1 MTNLNLEKY
10 LTFGEEVSAARL
22 NSRPLVALES
32 TIISHGMPYPENVK
46 TALEVEDTVR
56 ARGAVPATV
65 AILDGKIVV
74 GLSRAEIDGLGRKG
88 QSVVKASRRDIPA
101 ILARKIPGATTVA
114 GTMIAARL
122 AGIEVFATGGIG
134 GAHRGAQQTFDISA
148 DLSELA
154 RTNVAVVCAGVKA
167 ILDIGLTL
175 EILETLGVPVISYG
189 TEDFPAFYTR
199 SSGFRTECRLDTP
212 AEIAR
217 VLRGKWD
224 LGLEGGAVIG
234 NPVPAQFEADPEMIE
249 KAISLALEEAGRLG
263 VAGKRVT
270 PYLLEKIAQVT
281 GGKSLATN
289 IALIKNNASLA
300 ADIACCLRP

>member
-1 MTNLNLEKY
+1 MNLEKY
-10 LTFGEEVSAARL
+10 LVLGDEVRSAKQ
-22 NSRPLVALES
+22 NGRPLVTLES

-46 TALEVEDTVR
+46 TALAVEDLVR
-56 ARGAVPATV
+56 AGGAVPATV

-74 GLSRAEIDGLGRKG
+74 GLSPEEIDDLGKKG
-88 QSVVKASRRDIPA
+88 QSAVKVSRRDIPA
-101 ILARKIPGATTVA
+101 ALAKKVPGATTVA
-114 GTMIAARL
+114 GTMIAAQL

-134 GAHRGAQQTFDISA
+134 GAHRGAQRTFDISA

-189 TEDFPAFYTR
+189 TDYFPAFYTR
-199 SSGFRTECRLDTP
+199 SSGFKAECRLDTP

-217 VLRGKWD
+217 ALRAKWA
-224 LGLEGGAVIG
+224 LGLSGGVVIA
-234 NPVPAQFEADPEMIE
+234 NPVPPEFEADPATIEM
-249 KAISLALEEAGRLG
+249 AISLALDEAGKSG
-263 VAGKRVT
+263 ITGKRIT
-270 PYLLEKIAQVT
+270 PYLLEAIARVT
-281 GGKSLATN
+281 CGKSLAAN

-300 ADIACCLRP
+300 AGIACSLKV